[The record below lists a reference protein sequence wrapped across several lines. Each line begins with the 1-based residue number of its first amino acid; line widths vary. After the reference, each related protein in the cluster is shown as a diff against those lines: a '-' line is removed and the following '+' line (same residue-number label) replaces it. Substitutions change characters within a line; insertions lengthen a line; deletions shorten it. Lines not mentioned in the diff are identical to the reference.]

1 MGGGKVKL
9 EERTLRASPELRRMV
24 SECERLARDVK
35 IHLVYNELKSGGAG
49 HNQSL
54 RSLAKRFGASFSTV
68 KRALKRIEVM
78 RNKERPRLH

>member
-1 MGGGKVKL
+1 MRL

-35 IHLVYNELKSGGAG
+35 IHLVYHELKNGGSG

-54 RSLAKRFGASFSTV
+54 RSLSKRFGTSFSTV
-68 KRALKRIEVM
+68 KRALKRIEEL
-78 RNKERPRLH
+78 RGKDKTKLH

>member
-1 MGGGKVKL
+1 MRV

-35 IHLVYNELKSGGAG
+35 MHLVYTELKNGGYG

-54 RSLAKRFGASFSTV
+54 RSLAKRFDVSFSTV
-68 KRALKRIEVM
+68 KRALRRIGEM
-78 RNKERPRLH
+78 RGSAKARLH